1 MTTKTMT
8 ARTRTN
14 AMSEEPIDVTS
25 ASPLDHAEAMELLE
39 VELDRTLQMLQT
51 LDAGDWTAQTAC
63 PDWDVHHMYLHVLGA
78 CEAAAS
84 MRENAHQMR
93 LARRHRARNGGPL
106 EAGLSN
112 VQVRERADLSPDE
125 LVARL
130 TAVAPRTVHKR
141 TTMPA
146 PMRRMKMKIDGP
158 VVEKWS
164 LGYLI
169 DTIYLRDLWMHRVDT
184 ALATGREMVLTA
196 EHDGRI
202 VGDVVAEWARRHGQP
217 FHLTL
222 SGPAGGTYTSR
233 GTPASDTP
241 GEACEYDAVHFCR
254 ILAGRAEATGL
265 LTTIVPV

>member
-1 MTTKTMT
+1 MTNEETTTGTGT
-8 ARTRTN
+8 A
-14 AMSEEPIDVTS
+14 AMGEGPIDVTDT
-25 ASPLDHAEAMELLE
+25 APLGHTEAMELLE
-39 VELDRTLQMLQT
+39 VELDRTLEMLHT
-51 LDAGDWTAQTAC
+51 LDAADWAAQTPC
-63 PDWDVHHMYLHVLGA
+63 PDWDVNHMYLHVLGA

-112 VQVRERADLSPDE
+112 VQVREREDLSPDE

-130 TAVAPRTVHKR
+130 AAVAPRTVRKR

-146 PMRRMKMKIDGP
+146 PMRRMRMKIDGP
-158 VVEKWS
+158 VVEKWT
-164 LGYLI
+164 LGYLV

-184 ALATGREMVLTA
+184 AWATGRGTSLTA
-196 EHDGRI
+196 DHDGRI

-222 SGPAGGTYTSR
+222 SGPAGGMYTSR
-233 GTPASDTP
+233 GAEATGGA
-241 GEACEYDAVHFCR
+241 GESYEYDAVEFCR

-265 LTTIVPV
+265 LTTIVPF